1 MRKSALP
8 NLAEKTMVDYDN
20 MLFGYLPRCGSAGNN
35 IEVCWMGLLLTTK
48 KADKNEGAKMV
59 DQHFHEQFFMEKLLT
74 ILQLEPEEESLLKAF
89 IAAEGTEVFFKQY
102 DQIALSSDTKL
113 KLRALIALLEADY
126 EA

>member
-8 NLAEKTMVDYDN
+8 NLVEKTMVDYDN

-59 DQHFHEQFFMEKLLT
+59 DQHFHEQF
-74 ILQLEPEEESLLKAF
+74 
-89 IAAEGTEVFFKQY
+89 AAGTRGRKSAKSIYSSRRDRSFF
-102 DQIALSSDTKL
+102 
-113 KLRALIALLEADY
+113 
-126 EA
+126 